1 MTPGTWAR
9 QASIVAVQQAD
20 GRVLLVRQTGGPFA
34 GHWLLPGGTVDGDEG
49 TAAAAARELHEET
62 GLRLAGSGLVARY
75 RLRSLPAGRYDV
87 ALFLYR
93 GTVSGVLTPEPGG
106 DARWWDPALLPH
118 PHPALRQ
125 ELHDAGIGSDD
136 PASIRAALTATSISM
151 ERLDEGPD
159 KRLG

>member
-1 MTPGTWAR
+1 MRPRATSRRA
-9 QASIVAVQQAD
+9 AIVAVQQAD

-34 GHWLLPGGTVDGDEG
+34 GHWLLPGGSVDPDEG

-62 GLRLAGSGLVARY
+62 GLTLAGSGLVVRY
-75 RLRSLPAGRYDV
+75 RLRSRPASRYDI

-93 GTVSGVLTPEPGG
+93 GTASGTLRPEPGG
-106 DARWWDPALLPH
+106 AARWWDPAEIID

-136 PASIRAALTATSISM
+136 PRSIRAALAAAGIAL
-151 ERLDEGPD
+151 ERLAEEAG
-159 KRLG
+159 